1 MKHLLM
7 NSQKNEFAR
16 RRFVQL
22 AASSFLG
29 VRAGSCLAFNNG
41 QVLAET
47 GTSEAASRSHPAKQ
61 LIYLFMAGGMSHID
75 TFDLKP
81 GHENQG
87 LTRPINTAVDGI
99 RVSSHLP
106 NLARH
111 AGKLC
116 VVNSLTSTAGD
127 HEKGNY
133 FMHTSY
139 EQRATI
145 RHPGLGAWAQTTH
158 GKLNPTMPGSVF
170 IGKESRFH
178 GSGGF
183 FEPEF
188 EPLAISE
195 PKLGLKYSHRNVQ
208 LDRFARRRRLAS
220 DLDSEFLERYHSKP
234 IRAYGDMYE
243 DAVRLMESDDL
254 EAFNIHREDKA
265 SKERYGDDP
274 FGQGCLL
281 ARRLIESN
289 VRTVEVSYTGW
300 DTHTDNF
307 TAMPLLCGTMDRAV
321 GALLDDLER
330 IGKLDSTAVVLTTEF
345 GRTPIT
351 NQNRGRDHFPKA
363 FTSILAGGG
372 FKAGYVYGKTSKG
385 AEEVDENP
393 VTIPDFNA
401 TIAHAMG
408 IPIKKELFSPT
419 GRPFTVAH
427 KGKPV
432 MDLFS

>member
-1 MKHLLM
+1 MLSRLTDID
-7 NSQKNEFAR
+7 R

-22 AASSFLG
+22 AASNFLG
-29 VRAGSCLAFNNG
+29 VSASG
-41 QVLAET
+41 QVAQSGHST
-47 GTSEAASRSHPAKQ
+47 ISPRANPAKQ

-81 GHENQG
+81 DHANQG
-87 LTRPINTAVDGI
+87 STREMNTNVTGI

-111 AGKLC
+111 ADKLC
-116 VVNSLTSTAGD
+116 IVNSLTSTAGD

-145 RHPGLGAWAQTTH
+145 RHPGLGAWSH
-158 GKLNPTMPGSVF
+158 RVNGKINPTMPGSVF

-188 EPLAISE
+188 EPLAISD
-195 PKLGLKYSHRNVQ
+195 PRRGLKYSNGSVPSDR
-208 LDRFARRRRLAS
+208 LDRRLRMAS
-220 DLDSEFLERYHSKP
+220 DLDTDFIERYRTKP

-254 EAFNIHREDKA
+254 AAFNIHREDEATKA
-265 SKERYGDDP
+265 RYGDDP

-289 VRTVEVSYTGW
+289 VRTVEVSFTGW
-300 DTHTDNF
+300 DTHTNNF
-307 TAMPLLCGTMDRAV
+307 TAMPLLCNTMDRAV
-321 GALLDDLER
+321 AALLDDLQAV
-330 IGKLDSTAVVLTTEF
+330 GKLNDTVVVLTTEF
-345 GRTPIT
+345 GRTPIP
-351 NQNRGRDHFPKA
+351 NQNSGRDHYPKA
-363 FTSILAGGG
+363 FTSVLAGGG
-372 FKAGYVYGKTSKG
+372 FKSGFVYGKTSKG
-385 AEEVDENP
+385 AEEVVEKP
-393 VTIPDFNA
+393 VSIPDFNA
-401 TIAHAMG
+401 TIAHALG
-408 IPIKKELFSPT
+408 VPIKKELISPT
-419 GRPFTVAH
+419 GRPFTVAD
-427 KGKPV
+427 KGEPV
-432 MDLFS
+432 IELFA

>member
-1 MKHLLM
+1 MS
-7 NSQKNEFAR
+7 NYRNDFDR

-29 VRAGSCLAFNNG
+29 VSAGSSIGFNAG
-41 QVLAET
+41 DVLAEPNVQ
-47 GTSEAASRSHPAKQ
+47 SPSPRSKPAKQ

-75 TFDLKP
+75 TFDMKP

-87 LTRPINTAVDGI
+87 ATRPIHTTVDGI

-111 AGKLC
+111 ADKLC
-116 VVNSLTSTAGD
+116 IVNSLTSTAGD

-145 RHPGLGAWAQTTH
+145 RHPGLGAWAQKTQ
-158 GKLNPTMPGSVF
+158 GKLNDTMPGSVF

-183 FEPEF
+183 FEPEY
-188 EPLAISE
+188 EPLAISD
-195 PKLGLKYSHRNVQ
+195 PRFGLKYSHRTVQ
-208 LDRFARRRRLAS
+208 AERFDRRLKMAS
-220 DLDSEFLERYHSKP
+220 DLDADFLERYGSKP
-234 IRAYGDMYE
+234 VRAYGDMYE

-254 EAFNIHREDKA
+254 AAFNIHSEDTA
-265 SKERYGDDP
+265 TKERYGDDP

-289 VRTVEVSYTGW
+289 VRSVEVSYTGW
-300 DTHTDNF
+300 DTHADNF
-307 TAMPLLCGTMDRAV
+307 TAMPLLCSTMDQGV
-321 GALLDDLER
+321 GALLEDLDR
-330 IGKLDSTAVVLTTEF
+330 VGKLNDTVVVLTTEF
-345 GRTPIT
+345 GRTPIP
-351 NQNRGRDHFPKA
+351 NQNRGRDHYPKA
-363 FTSILAGGG
+363 FTSILIGGG
-372 FKAGYVYGKTSKG
+372 FKGGYIYGKTSEG
-385 AEEVDENP
+385 AEEVAESP

-401 TIAHAMG
+401 TIAYALG
-408 IPIKKELFSPT
+408 IPIRKELFSPT

-427 KGKPV
+427 KGEPV
-432 MDLFS
+432 VDLFA

>member
-1 MKHLLM
+1 MFSK
-7 NSQKNEFAR
+7 KTDIDR
-16 RRFVQL
+16 RRFVEL

-29 VRAGSCLAFNNG
+29 VSAGSSLGFEAGNL
-41 QVLAET
+41 LAESDGPSLT
-47 GTSEAASRSHPAKQ
+47 PHSKPAKQ
-61 LIYLFMAGGMSHID
+61 LVYLFMAGGMSHID

-87 LTRPINTAVDGI
+87 STRPMNTNADGI
-99 RVSSHLP
+99 RVSTHLP

-111 AGKLC
+111 ADKLC

-145 RHPGLGAWAQTTH
+145 RHPGLGAWAQRTQ

-183 FEPEF
+183 FEPAF
-188 EPLAISE
+188 EPLAISD
-195 PKLGLKYSHRNVQ
+195 PRSGLKYAHRNVQ
-208 LDRFARRRRLAS
+208 LERFERRRSLS
-220 DLDSEFLERYHSKP
+220 TDLDAEFIERYQSKP
-234 IRAYGDMYE
+234 VRAYGDMYE
-243 DAVRLMESDDL
+243 DAVRLMDSADL
-254 EAFNIHREDKA
+254 NAFNIHREDEA
-265 SKERYGDDP
+265 TKERYGDDP

-289 VRTVEVSYTGW
+289 VRAVEVSFTGW
-300 DTHTDNF
+300 DTHADNF
-307 TAMPLLCGTMDRAV
+307 TAMPLLCNTMDRAV
-321 GALLDDLER
+321 AALLDDLQR
-330 IGKLDSTAVVLTTEF
+330 VGKLDETVVVLTTEF
-345 GRTPIT
+345 GRTPIP
-351 NQNRGRDHFPKA
+351 NQNSGRDHYPKA
-363 FTSILAGGG
+363 FTSLLAGGG
-372 FKAGYVYGKTSKG
+372 FRGGYLYGKTSEG
-385 AEEVDENP
+385 GEEVDENP

-401 TIAHAMG
+401 TIAYALG
-408 IPIKKELFSPT
+408 IPLKRELFSPT

-427 KGKPV
+427 KGDPV
-432 MDLFS
+432 LDLLI

>member
-1 MKHLLM
+1 M
-7 NSQKNEFAR
+7 NSLKNDFDR

-29 VRAGSCLAFNNG
+29 VSVGSSLGFSAGEA
-41 QVLAET
+41 LAET
-47 GTSEAASRSHPAKQ
+47 DEQEPTPRSKPAKQ

-75 TFDLKP
+75 TFDMKP

-87 LTRPINTAVDGI
+87 STRPMNTSVGGI

-106 NLARH
+106 NLALH
-111 AGKLC
+111 ADKLC

-145 RHPGLGAWAQTTH
+145 RHPGLGAWAQTMH

-183 FEPEF
+183 FEPQF

-195 PKLGLKYSHRNVQ
+195 PQFGLKYSHRNVQ
-208 LDRFARRRRLAS
+208 PDRFARRRNLAS
-220 DLDSEFLERYHSKP
+220 DLDAEFLERYRSKP

-243 DAVRLMESDDL
+243 DAVRLMESADL
-254 EAFNIHREDKA
+254 AAFNIHREDNA
-265 SKERYGDDP
+265 TKERYGDDP

-300 DTHTDNF
+300 DTHADNF
-307 TAMPLLCGTMDRAV
+307 TAMPLLCSTMDRAV
-321 GALLDDLER
+321 GALLDDLQR
-330 IGKLDSTAVVLTTEF
+330 LGKLDDTVVVLTTEF
-345 GRTPIT
+345 GRTPIP
-351 NQNRGRDHFPKA
+351 NQNRGRDHYPKA
-363 FTSILAGGG
+363 FTSVLAGGG
-372 FKAGYVYGKTSKG
+372 FKSGYVYGKTSKG
-385 AEEVDENP
+385 AEEVDANP

-401 TIAHAMG
+401 TIAYALG
-408 IPIKKELFSPT
+408 IPIKKEIFSPT

-427 KGKPV
+427 KGEPV
-432 MDLFS
+432 LDLFA